1 MCMFWTCQIPLDAA
15 VEEVMRDTELLVL
28 TNFGKVQRARSLH
41 LGFRALQ
48 EFKQKY
54 SRLPKPR
61 NQVSNGQ
68 PFSMLSMFYKRLF
81 YQIKFG
87 KVGAGENNTSVSEL
101 DYHCCKHMPIAFSYH
116 NNCQI
121 FHYGLC
127 VS

>member
-1 MCMFWTCQIPLDAA
+1 MCMYWTCQISLDAA

-28 TNFGKVQRARSLH
+28 TSFGNVQRARSLH

-81 YQIKFG
+81 SS
-87 KVGAGENNTSVSEL
+87 N
-101 DYHCCKHMPIAFSYH
+101 
-116 NNCQI
+116 
-121 FHYGLC
+121 
-127 VS
+127 